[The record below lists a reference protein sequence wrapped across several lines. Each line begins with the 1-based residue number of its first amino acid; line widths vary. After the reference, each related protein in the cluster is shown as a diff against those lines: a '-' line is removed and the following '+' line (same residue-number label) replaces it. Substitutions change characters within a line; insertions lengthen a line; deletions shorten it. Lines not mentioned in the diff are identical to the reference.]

1 MPQPARGSTSP
12 WSQEV
17 DLPKDLVLRRLSHLN
32 LLGNPPV
39 QGSQKVDMPPPTQ
52 GPNSQEANLPQPA
65 QGFDLQEAV
74 TPQSAWQSADAQL
87 SGFNSTG

>member
-32 LLGNPPV
+32 LLGDPPV
-39 QGSQKVDMPPPTQ
+39 QGSQDVDLPRPARESISRRLSHLSLPGDLRPDLGTP
-52 GPNSQEANLPQPA
+52 GSQVATVLGRISFKKTHP
-65 QGFDLQEAV
+65 
-74 TPQSAWQSADAQL
+74 
-87 SGFNSTG
+87 

>member
-32 LLGNPPV
+32 LLGDPPV
-39 QGSQKVDMPPPTQ
+39 QGSQDVDLPRSARESISRRLSHLSLPGDLHPDSGTH
-52 GPNSQEANLPQPA
+52 GSQAATVLGRMSFKKAYP
-65 QGFDLQEAV
+65 
-74 TPQSAWQSADAQL
+74 
-87 SGFNSTG
+87 